1 MYMYMQGVLLVF
13 DITKRESLYLL
24 PDFLT
29 EIDKVKYFSSHISAL
44 HFMC

>member
-1 MYMYMQGVLLVF
+1 MKGVILVF
-13 DITKRESLYLL
+13 DVTKRESLYLL

-29 EIDKVKYFSSHISAL
+29 EIDKVKYFSSHISSELAL